1 MGLKHNVKQNSRKKA
16 ELDLRSLVQREKS
29 GIHSNGKGIP
39 LKLTEKYVNTF
50 GWAFLRLH
58 LTGDSQRDWRS
69 MKLKKRGEHFFS

>member
-50 GWAFLRLH
+50 GWAL
-58 LTGDSQRDWRS
+58 
-69 MKLKKRGEHFFS
+69 